1 MLLID
6 KYAYTNRLRN
16 LSPGIKASIGA
27 IFLIASMLFKN
38 LYILIGNI
46 LFMSFI
52 IVVVVKIDFKS
63 YINILKIPMYFLLMG
78 VGMNLLNISVDG
90 KELLYG
96 CKFFSF
102 YIGISKISIDTSIHI
117 LFRAISCLTC
127 VYFFMLTTPF
137 NQLIFLLK
145 KLHLPDNLI
154 EVTMLIYRFIFI
166 LLEEVSDIKKSQELR
181 FGYVN
186 LKTSYKSLG
195 ILVNLLYRRIMKRY
209 DDMCVSLDIKLYDGK
224 FHIIGDEH
232 V

>member
-52 IVVVVKIDFKS
+52 IVVVAKIDFKS

-102 YIGISKISIDTSIHI
+102 YIGISRISIDTSIHI

>member
-52 IVVVVKIDFKS
+52 IVVVAKIDFKS

-96 CKFFSF
+96 CRFFSF

>member
-52 IVVVVKIDFKS
+52 IVVVAKIDFKS

-90 KELLYG
+90 KELLYS

-117 LFRAISCLTC
+117 LFRAISSLTC

>member
-52 IVVVVKIDFKS
+52 IVVVAKIDFKS

-117 LFRAISCLTC
+117 LFRAISSLTC

-181 FGYVN
+181 FGYIN

>member
-52 IVVVVKIDFKS
+52 IVVVAKIDFKS

-90 KELLYG
+90 KELLYS
-96 CKFFSF
+96 CKFFPF

>member
-52 IVVVVKIDFKS
+52 IVVVAKIDFKS

-96 CKFFSF
+96 CRFFSF
-102 YIGISKISIDTSIHI
+102 YIGISKISINTSIHI

>member
-52 IVVVVKIDFKS
+52 IVVVAKIDFKS

-181 FGYVN
+181 FGYIN

>member
-52 IVVVVKIDFKS
+52 IVVVAKIDFKS

-90 KELLYG
+90 KELLYN

-181 FGYVN
+181 FGYIN

>member
-52 IVVVVKIDFKS
+52 IVVVAKIDFKS

-102 YIGISKISIDTSIHI
+102 YIGISKISINTSIHI

>member
-52 IVVVVKIDFKS
+52 IVVVAKIDFKS

-117 LFRAISCLTC
+117 LFRAISSLTC

>member
-52 IVVVVKIDFKS
+52 IVVVAKIDFKS

>member
-1 MLLID
+1 
-6 KYAYTNRLRN
+6 
-16 LSPGIKASIGA
+16 
-27 IFLIASMLFKN
+27 
-38 LYILIGNI
+38 
-46 LFMSFI
+46 
-52 IVVVVKIDFKS
+52 
-63 YINILKIPMYFLLMG
+63 
-78 VGMNLLNISVDG
+78 MNLLNISVDG

>member
-52 IVVVVKIDFKS
+52 IVVVAKIDFKS

-78 VGMNLLNISVDG
+78 IGMNLLNISVDG

-102 YIGISKISIDTSIHI
+102 YIGISRISIDTSIHI